1 MASELGGEV
10 GSTLDG
16 EVNNGVNNEVNSK
29 VNSTLD
35 GEVNSKAD
43 SKVDNDIT
51 EQSFFRAC
59 ERILLC
65 AERQGVLLGNVSHVL
80 ERLQSSDLVLPI
92 ASNAAPIASFDHH
105 LRVWCSSPLSSFVFT
120 VHHASSSSFLLLP
133 ASPASLHACRL
144 LGLLASIVDDAPF
157 RGIPAILPISSDVMI
172 TAYDAS
178 FAPLRSVMEN
188 ARKTIRLWNSK
199 THALSEEVDDM
210 QDTIRFYLWQ
220 TCSSSDQ
227 WLECQISL
235 LQSLSHRVLD
245 AFVLGMGEVSPQ
257 TLILHKENCAC

>member
-1 MASELGGEV
+1 M

-16 EVNNGVNNEVNSK
+16 EVNNEVNNEV
-29 VNSTLD
+29 
-35 GEVNSKAD
+35 D
-43 SKVDNDIT
+43 SKVDRELDSKENSEIT
-51 EQSFFRAC
+51 EQSFLRAC

-65 AERQGVLLGNVSHVL
+65 AERQGVLLGNVSRVL

-92 ASNAAPIASFDHH
+92 ASTATPITSFDHH

-120 VHHASSSSFLLLP
+120 VHHATTSSFLLLP
-133 ASPASLHACRL
+133 ASPTSLHACRL

-157 RGIPAILPISSDVMI
+157 RGIPTILPISSDVMI

-235 LQSLSHRVLD
+235 LQNLSHRVLD

-257 TLILHKENCAC
+257 TLILHKENCVC

>member
-1 MASELGGEV
+1 MS
-10 GSTLDG
+10 STLDG
-16 EVNNGVNNEVNSK
+16 EVNNEVNNEV
-29 VNSTLD
+29 
-35 GEVNSKAD
+35 D
-43 SKVDNDIT
+43 SKVDRELDSKENSEIT
-51 EQSFFRAC
+51 EQSFLRAC

-120 VHHASSSSFLLLP
+120 VHHATASSSFLLLP

-157 RGIPAILPISSDVMI
+157 RGIPAILPISGDVMI

-199 THALSEEVDDM
+199 THALSEEVNDM

-235 LQSLSHRVLD
+235 LQNLSHRVLD